1 MLSCAYASSIPPTSP
16 LFHTRPCIAPYNNIT
31 TLKPILHAPTK
42 PTLSLSHFHFFLQLY
57 SRAGRMREA
66 RQLFDKMPER
76 TLVSWTILM
85 SGYARY
91 GPASETMR
99 LFQDMVCQHS
109 GARSFRPDPFIFS
122 VVLRVCASLTDIYSG
137 RELHC
142 QIIKSSFMI
151 DSFVQNA
158 LVSMYASCGFI
169 KKSVSVFDRI
179 LQPDLVSWSAMIS
192 GYVQNGQEEEG
203 MSLFCEMGQAG
214 ILPDESAFSIV
225 VGAAANLGCLGFG
238 LQLHGFIVKM
248 GYYTSS
254 LFLQNSLMDFYATC
268 GDMDS
273 SRRVF
278 DRMLEKDLISWNII
292 VAGYVQNLCNYEAL
306 LVFQALIVDIFEC
319 DEFTLASILQAV
331 TGLGVL
337 DRGREIHGYV
347 IRAGFDTDP
356 YVMSSL
362 LDMYIKC
369 IDNERGC
376 HYDASI
382 ALKLFNQWQEFD
394 EFMIAGL
401 LKSCALQSDFETG
414 KMLHTHVVKYELKSD
429 PFITSSLI
437 DMYAKCGITE
447 AARWVFW
454 GIRDPGTVPW
464 SAIIAGHCRNGW
476 FEEALWLF
484 RTMQFDCIE
493 ANEFTYTSIILAC
506 IALGDLKRGKE
517 LHCHILRAGYGV
529 AISVVNT
536 LIKLY
541 SILGCIQQGLKLCYL
556 IPESEISLGA
566 LIQVCASIEDYKMVL
581 KLFHRIQRSSGQLD
595 HNSAYIVL
603 DSCANPVLLN
613 AGVQAQAYLMKRGLV
628 TDPNMSNSL
637 IKMYSGSGKFAYAN
651 DAFNWMLDKNSAS
664 WTLVISANVDHG
676 HPSEALNLFMQMC
689 CKNKFP
695 DSSTFSSVLKAC
707 AQLGL
712 VNEAFWFFISMNKDY
727 GIEPSSEHY
736 SHMVDVLGR
745 AGRFEDAKAFIKED
759 LPFKPDAHIW
769 RTLLS
774 SCRIQGNMR
783 VAKDAAEKL
792 LELEPSDCA
801 ANLLLEQILLT
812 VGKWD
817 DALKL
822 KNRAKF
828 MRPSYSWIEIRN
840 HIHEF
845 ASNQILTEE
854 VSAMLEEMARKM
866 RELGYVSD
874 KNHWLHDAEEEHK
887 GIGFQHTEII
897 ALAFGLVWLP
907 QGTPIQISKS
917 VRMCGDCHSVCKFM
931 STFIGR
937 DMFVKD
943 SCRFHHFRDGRCSCR
958 DAW

>member
-16 LFHTRPCIAPYNNIT
+16 LFHKPPCIAPYNSIT

-42 PTLSLSHFHFFLQLY
+42 RTLSHFHFLLQLY

-66 RQLFDKMPER
+66 RHLFDKMPER

-85 SGYARY
+85 SGYARH

-122 VVLRVCASLTDIYSG
+122 VVLRVCASLTDINSG

-158 LVSMYASCGFI
+158 LMSMYASCGFI
-169 KKSVSVFDRI
+169 EKSVSVFDRI

-225 VGAAANLGCLGFG
+225 VGAAANLEYLGFG

-268 GDMDS
+268 GDVDS

-306 LVFQALIVDIFEC
+306 MIFQALMVDIFEC

-331 TGLGVL
+331 TGLG
-337 DRGREIHGYV
+337 
-347 IRAGFDTDP
+347 
-356 YVMSSL
+356 
-362 LDMYIKC
+362 
-369 IDNERGC
+369 
-376 HYDASI
+376 
-382 ALKLFNQWQEFD
+382 EFD

-429 PFITSSLI
+429 PYITSSLI

-541 SILGCIQQGLKLCYL
+541 SSLGCIQQALKLCSL
-556 IPESEISLGA
+556 IPESEISWGA
-566 LIQVCASIEDYKMVL
+566 LIQACASIEDYKMVL
-581 KLFHRIQRSSGQLD
+581 KLFHRIQQSSGQLD

-695 DSSTFSSVLKAC
+695 DSNTFSSVLKAC

-712 VNEAFWFFISMNKDY
+712 VNDAFWFFISMNKDY
-727 GIEPSSEHY
+727 GIEPSAEHY

-759 LPFKPDAHIW
+759 LPFKPDSHIW

-783 VAKDAAEKL
+783 VAKYAAEKL

-817 DALKL
+817 DALKP

-854 VSAMLEEMARKM
+854 VSATLEEMARKM

-874 KNHWLHDAEEEHK
+874 KNHWLHDAEEEHR

-897 ALAFGLVWLP
+897 AIAFGLVWLP
-907 QGTPIQISKS
+907 QGTPIRISKS